1 MLRLDPL
8 FILVVSMSYF
18 NPEKAL
24 AAPAENDG
32 SSQGRA
38 PLAPPYAVVLI
49 SCSGLLAF
57 IFLLLTCLCCK
68 KGDVGFK
75 EFENPD
81 GEEFSGEYT
90 PPAEETSSSQS
101 IPDVYILPLSEV
113 SLPVPNTQAPKTVK
127 QTGFSRQDLSYL
139 QEIGNGWFGKVILGE
154 IFSDYTPA
162 QVVVKE
168 LRVSASPL
176 EQRKFLAEAQPY
188 RSLQHPNILQ
198 CLGLCTETIPFLLIM
213 EFCQLGDLKRYLRAQ
228 RKADGMTP
236 DLLTCDLTTLQRM
249 AYEITLGL
257 MHLHKN
263 NYIHSDLAL
272 RNCLLTSDLTVRI
285 GDYGISHNN
294 YKEDYYITHDRL
306 WIPLRWVAPELLDEV
321 HGNLVV
327 VDQSKESNVWSLGVT
342 IWELFEF
349 GSQPYRHLSDEEVLT
364 FVIKEQ
370 QMKLAKPRLKLP
382 HSDYWYE
389 VMQSCW
395 LSVEQRPTVEELHLQ
410 LTYLLNECSNQT
422 EESFEWRWNALK
434 PNKSSGG
441 PLRHSEEISA
451 FPLLDNFSGGDG
463 FHADMDDILTVTES
477 SRGLN
482 FEYMWEKARLGRW
495 KASPQCQDYPPNSG
509 GLTVPANPFYDSSHQ
524 HSRQSLETPSVVP
537 VISARSPS
545 VSSEYYIRLEEHT
558 DRGNSV
564 DCTVCA
570 PSPIYERKYD
580 LQEKRALHQRLA
592 LGSPS
597 SPLEPLFPSDWDPL
611 ESGRTSPDDPPAH
624 LILHEVPKLIDRW
637 TPSNNNPFITIGRE
651 LPRYVNPFRGSVDR
665 DLSRQVQETSL
676 MEPMSDVFST
686 DSILNVYRDIEDHRR
701 SWDSDTLE
709 ERGAG
714 ETLAGDPESLA
725 EFMDDRASPWD
736 CEASLMEDQSTESSS
751 SSTDNSN
758 HRNMTSCPLCSRGM
772 LGSLQRCS
780 CAMLRGDVV
789 IDWTT
794 HVAIHQDH
802 YGLDDDSSLKVEQ
815 GSLSECSIQART
827 FGDGDL
833 YAGPFGESL
842 CASEHQEF
850 YDPLMGAA
858 VKSYDIQDYRN
869 RSQVKAFESLQN
881 TVSNHPPSPFIGI
894 SNSMANCSVIVP
906 IEIPPLSTLAESIEE
921 ETIEIAPDV
930 IKRFPVTRNS
940 LIPEKTQHG
949 PRATLDSVDSLD
961 IPSNT
966 SSSDVCS
973 PSSHF
978 SSPGQKFGDSGY
990 ETENTFSPEF
1000 IFKEIREDDAGPKD
1014 LKLPL
1019 TPISESTSDLTLTED
1034 SSEAQ
1039 ATPMEDGSLRTL
1051 NVGTPHRDSAYFS
1064 DYDNEPE
1071 KHCRAAIQKLDEN
1084 HNGFCREEDISFTIP
1099 AEESDHN
1106 ENDEQAEEEI
1116 NDAERESDDTSK
1128 DVTLAS
1134 TDNEPNHQTGHAC
1147 DAVKGN
1153 LNCNGGLKP
1162 KENQLSDLAIES
1174 QTAEWREGHEK
1185 ISNDQKNGS
1194 DNILKR
1200 QSESGFVVQV
1210 CKEQL
1215 LVSLRE
1221 NVTRN
1226 VLSTFESGTVN
1237 SCVLKDTAVLKLWS
1251 MEPEVK
1257 TLTQG
1262 PLQNAVLCR
1271 ESSGYSDHQ
1280 KEQEHN
1286 SLHCDNAEEG
1296 VNSADDCSTKETKEV
1311 KDSVQQPLNQE
1322 NLIEAEKE
1330 TCKNNTCAE
1339 TRGVSEQ
1346 PTDNV
1351 LKKPETGGQTA
1362 EQEQSKLLVDFGSTA
1377 NSGSEA
1383 IKAKVARLSLSLP
1396 PLNLQAFQSP
1406 TVRKSFWDSGEEN
1419 TRDLTYNEEDEDE
1432 EDDGF
1437 GFPEPQRTGSDLEGD
1452 VAGVPIVVTEMD
1464 DAINLRSL
1472 LKSPKSADD
1481 VDDDLDRKRKMVSFF
1496 DDVTVYLFDQ
1506 ETPTNE
1512 LSSQSSENDQVLQNP
1527 SVDSG
1532 NDAFSSPDGFG
1543 GSFEWDDDFPLMT
1556 QNSSYITMAAEGA
1569 ALKSQISPT
1578 SPAPPSSLQGKRAE
1592 ASLMDTLRFSRFTV
1606 SPAVDPHLPMCESE
1620 VATSTGID
1628 PHPVLSGSYKWSDI
1642 ILQIK
1647 VLSLKSIIGNLGFM
1661 NMFIV
1666 SLQLGLY
1673 MCFLE
1678 QGDLADAAVF
1688 QSFAA

>member
-1 MLRLDPL
+1 MLRVDPL

-24 AAPAENDG
+24 AAPAESDG
-32 SSQGRA
+32 SSQRA

-68 KGDVGFK
+68 RGDVGFK

-113 SLPVPNTQAPKTVK
+113 SLPVSNTQAPKTVK

-168 LRVSASPL
+168 LRVNASPL
-176 EQRKFLAEAQPY
+176 EQRKFLSEAQPY
-188 RSLQHPNILQ
+188 SLQHPNILQ

-249 AYEITLGL
+249 AYEIALGL

-294 YKEDYYITHDRL
+294 YKEDYYITPDRL

-349 GSQPYRHLSDEEVLT
+349 GSQPYRHLSDEEVLA

-434 PNKSSGG
+434 PTKSSVG
-441 PLRHSEEISA
+441 PLRHSDEISA

-495 KASPQCQDYPPNSG
+495 KATSQCQDYVPNNG
-509 GLTVPANPFYDSSHQ
+509 NLTVPANPFYDTSHQ

-558 DRGNSV
+558 DRGSGV

-570 PSPIYERKYD
+570 PSPVYERKYD
-580 LQEKRALHQRLA
+580 MQESRSLHQRIS

-611 ESGRTSPDDPPAH
+611 ESGRTSPADPPAH

-637 TPSNNNPFITIGRE
+637 TPSNNNPFITVGRE
-651 LPRYVNPFRGSVDR
+651 LPRYVNPFRGSVER

-676 MEPMSDVFST
+676 MEPSLSDVFSS

-725 EFMDDRASPWD
+725 EFLDDRASPWD
-736 CEASLMEDQSTESSS
+736 CEPSLMEDQSTESSS
-751 SSTDNSN
+751 SSTDNSS
-758 HRNMTSCPLCSRGM
+758 HRNMPSCPLCSRGVM
-772 LGSLQRCS
+772 GSLQRCS

-794 HVAIHQDH
+794 HVAMHQDH

-815 GSLSECSIQART
+815 GSLSECSIPART

-833 YAGPFGESL
+833 YAGPFGDSL
-842 CASEHQEF
+842 CAAEHQEF

-869 RSQVKAFESLQN
+869 RQVKSYESLQKSI
-881 TVSNHPPSPFIGI
+881 SNHPPSPFIGI

-930 IKRFPVTRNS
+930 LNRFPVNHST
-940 LIPEKTQHG
+940 LQTEKPPHSS
-949 PRATLDSVDSLD
+949 RATLDSVDSLD

-973 PSSHF
+973 PASHF

-1000 IFKEIREDDAGPKD
+1000 IFKEVKEEETGLKD

-1019 TPISESTSDLTLTED
+1019 TPISESTSDLTLTD
-1034 SSEAQ
+1034 DFSEPQ
-1039 ATPMEDGSLRTL
+1039 ATPMEEDSSLRIL
-1051 NVGTPHRDSAYFS
+1051 NLATPHRDSAYFS
-1064 DYDNEPE
+1064 DYDNESD
-1071 KHCRAAIQKLDEN
+1071 KHNRIARQTPDGGNL
-1084 HNGFCREEDISFTIP
+1084 NGVCSEDISVVISTVEDIQNSQDESKKKDNNGNSVNVKEIP
-1099 AEESDHN
+1099 VELPVEAVDKEEKHHNSDCIQ
-1106 ENDEQAEEEI
+1106 EVGQDSEDGI
-1116 NDAERESDDTSK
+1116 S
-1128 DVTLAS
+1128 
-1134 TDNEPNHQTGHAC
+1134 
-1147 DAVKGN
+1147 
-1153 LNCNGGLKP
+1153 NCNGGINSIS
-1162 KENQLSDLAIES
+1162 EDDLSNSVPQSNTTVELQEKHEKS
-1174 QTAEWREGHEK
+1174 QTVIE
-1185 ISNDQKNGS
+1185 QKNSS
-1194 DNILKR
+1194 DNMLKK
-1200 QSESGFVVQV
+1200 QPESGFVVQV

-1237 SCVLKDTAVLKLWS
+1237 SCVLKDQAVLKLWS
-1251 MEPEVK
+1251 MEPRSNAVIEGTLNNKPLFKESSESYDPNVYKPNTDEEDISSGGVSIPSELTINNETNENNDNESHTNKGVEEVK
-1257 TLTQG
+1257 
-1262 PLQNAVLCR
+1262 
-1271 ESSGYSDHQ
+1271 
-1280 KEQEHN
+1280 
-1286 SLHCDNAEEG
+1286 EECENG
-1296 VNSADDCSTKETKEV
+1296 NNG
-1311 KDSVQQPLNQE
+1311 DSVELPLEQALE
-1322 NLIEAEKE
+1322 NCVHKPDE
-1330 TCKNNTCAE
+1330 TP
-1339 TRGVSEQ
+1339 VEQ
-1346 PTDNV
+1346 T
-1351 LKKPETGGQTA
+1351 E
-1362 EQEQSKLLVDFGSTA
+1362 EQSENQPKVFLDIGSAA

-1396 PLNLQAFQSP
+1396 PLNLQAFQSS
-1406 TVRKSFWDSGEEN
+1406 TSRKPFWDNDEEK
-1419 TRDLTYNEEDEDE
+1419 RDAHYNKEDEDE
-1432 EDDGF
+1432 EDEGF
-1437 GFPEPQRTGSDLEGD
+1437 GLQEHQRTGSEAE
-1452 VAGVPIVVTEMD
+1452 VEVTGVPIVVTEMD
-1464 DAINLRSL
+1464 DGRNLRSL
-1472 LKSPKSADD
+1472 LKSPKSADE

-1512 LSSQSSENDQVLQNP
+1512 LSNQNASENDQNTQNP
-1527 SVDSG
+1527 SLESSL
-1532 NDAFSSPDGFG
+1532 DAFSSTDGFS

-1556 QNSSYITMAAEGA
+1556 QNSTFLPMAAEGA
-1569 ALKSQISPT
+1569 ALKSPISPT
-1578 SPAPPSSLQGKRAE
+1578 TSVPPALQGKRVE
-1592 ASLMDTLRFSRFTV
+1592 GNLMDSLRFTRFTV
-1606 SPAVDPHLPMCESE
+1606 SPAVEPHVPLC
-1620 VATSTGID
+1620 D
-1628 PHPVLSGSYKWSDI
+1628 SDVVPPAGAI
-1642 ILQIK
+1642 E
-1647 VLSLKSIIGNLGFM
+1647 N
-1661 NMFIV
+1661 
-1666 SLQLGLY
+1666 
-1673 MCFLE
+1673 
-1678 QGDLADAAVF
+1678 
-1688 QSFAA
+1688 

>member
-8 FILVVSMSYF
+8 LILVASMSYF

-24 AAPAENDG
+24 AAPAESDG
-32 SSQGRA
+32 SSQRA

-68 KGDVGFK
+68 RGDVGFK

-113 SLPVPNTQAPKTVK
+113 SLPVPNTQAPKAVK

-168 LRVSASPL
+168 LRVNASPL
-176 EQRKFLAEAQPY
+176 EQRKFLSEAQPY
-188 RSLQHPNILQ
+188 SLQHPNILQ

-294 YKEDYYITHDRL
+294 YKEDYYITPDRL

-342 IWELFEF
+342 MWELFEF

-434 PNKSSGG
+434 PSKSSVG
-441 PLRHSEEISA
+441 PLRHSDEISA

-495 KASPQCQDYPPNSG
+495 KANSQCQDYPSNNG

-558 DRGNSV
+558 DRGSGV

-580 LQEKRALHQRLA
+580 LQEQRTLHQRLS

-597 SPLEPLFPSDWDPL
+597 SPIEPLFSSDWDPL

-624 LILHEVPKLIDRW
+624 LILHEVPTLIDRW
-637 TPSNNNPFITIGRE
+637 TPSNSNPFITIGRD
-651 LPRYVNPFRGSVDR
+651 LPRYVNPFRGPLDR
-665 DLSRQVQETSL
+665 ELSRQVQETSL
-676 MEPMSDVFST
+676 MEPSLPDVFSS

-725 EFMDDRASPWD
+725 EFLDDRASPWD
-736 CEASLMEDQSTESSS
+736 CEPSLMEDQSTDSSS

-758 HRNMTSCPLCSRGM
+758 HRNMPSCPLCSRGVM
-772 LGSLQRCS
+772 GSLQRCS

-794 HVAIHQDH
+794 HVAMHQDH

-815 GSLSECSIQART
+815 GSLSECSIPART

-833 YAGPFGESL
+833 YAGPFGDSL
-842 CASEHQEF
+842 CAAEHQEF

-869 RSQVKAFESLQN
+869 RSQLKTYESLQKSI
-881 TVSNHPPSPFIGI
+881 SNHPPSPFIGI

-921 ETIEIAPDV
+921 EETIEIAPDV
-930 IKRFPVTRNS
+930 LKRFPVNHNALNT
-940 LIPEKTQHG
+940 EKTQQDS
-949 PRATLDSVDSLD
+949 RATLDSVDSLD

-973 PSSHF
+973 PASHF

-990 ETENTFSPEF
+990 DTENTFSPEF
-1000 IFKEIREDDAGPKD
+1000 ILKDVKEERGESTGLND

-1034 SSEAQ
+1034 LSEPQ
-1039 ATPMEDGSLRTL
+1039 ATPMEDDSSLRML
-1051 NVGTPHRDSAYFS
+1051 NLATPHRDSAYFS
-1064 DYDNEPE
+1064 DYDNETD
-1071 KHCRAAIQKLDEN
+1071 KHGRASCQVLNGGDTNGICSDEISVAISIEETYQNCEVEESISIEINPQKDCVGVEELSQECSKLKDKQQN
-1084 HNGFCREEDISFTIP
+1084 HHKTESLEDITKE
-1099 AEESDHN
+1099 A
-1106 ENDEQAEEEI
+1106 
-1116 NDAERESDDTSK
+1116 REDI
-1128 DVTLAS
+1128 
-1134 TDNEPNHQTGHAC
+1134 
-1147 DAVKGN
+1147 
-1153 LNCNGGLKP
+1153 LNCNGGINP
-1162 KENQLSDLAIES
+1162 SSEEDLSLTVSEVTS
-1174 QTAEWREGHEK
+1174 LEPQEK
-1185 ISNDQKNGS
+1185 QEECFPIIDQKNS
-1194 DNILKR
+1194 SENMLKKE
-1200 QSESGFVVQV
+1200 SEGGFVVQV

-1237 SCVLKDTAVLKLWS
+1237 SCVLKDQAVLKLWS
-1251 MEPEVK
+1251 MEPTVSPVTEEKINIEPLYKESLENPETIESKSSPASDLCKDITSTEESHVVDVNESK
-1257 TLTQG
+1257 HEHEDNREETQKG
-1262 PLQNAVLCR
+1262 EDEFIDEKEDSKHESREETDPLQLKPATEDC
-1271 ESSGYSDHQ
+1271 E
-1280 KEQEHN
+1280 KKT
-1286 SLHCDNAEEG
+1286 EEDP
-1296 VNSADDCSTKETKEV
+1296 V
-1311 KDSVQQPLNQE
+1311 
-1322 NLIEAEKE
+1322 
-1330 TCKNNTCAE
+1330 
-1339 TRGVSEQ
+1339 
-1346 PTDNV
+1346 
-1351 LKKPETGGQTA
+1351 GQTDG
-1362 EQEQSKLLVDFGSTA
+1362 QVPQPSKLFLDFGSA
-1377 NSGSEA
+1377 PNSGSEA

-1396 PLNLQAFQSP
+1396 PLNLQAFQSS
-1406 TVRKSFWDSGEEN
+1406 TGRKSFWDNEDKRDTHFREEEE
-1419 TRDLTYNEEDEDE
+1419 EEDE
-1432 EDDGF
+1432 GF
-1437 GFPEPQRTGSDLEGD
+1437 GIPESLRTGSESEAE
-1452 VAGVPIVVTEMD
+1452 VAGIPIVVSESD
-1464 DAINLRSL
+1464 DSLNLRSL

-1481 VDDDLDRKRKMVSFF
+1481 VDDDFDRKRKMVSFF

-1512 LSSQSSENDQVLQNP
+1512 LSNQNASEDDQVSQNP
-1527 SVDSG
+1527 SLESSL
-1532 NDAFSSPDGFG
+1532 DAFSTSDGFS

-1556 QNSSYITMAAEGA
+1556 QSSTFLPLAAEGA
-1569 ALKSQISPT
+1569 ALKSPISPT
-1578 SPAPPSSLQGKRAE
+1578 MPSPPALPGKRVE
-1592 ASLMDTLRFSRFTV
+1592 ASLMDSLRFTRFTV
-1606 SPAVDPHLPMCESE
+1606 SPAVDPHVPLCEAD
-1620 VATSTGID
+1620 VAPPAGTIE
-1628 PHPVLSGSYKWSDI
+1628 
-1642 ILQIK
+1642 
-1647 VLSLKSIIGNLGFM
+1647 N
-1661 NMFIV
+1661 
-1666 SLQLGLY
+1666 
-1673 MCFLE
+1673 
-1678 QGDLADAAVF
+1678 
-1688 QSFAA
+1688 

>member
-1 MLRLDPL
+1 MLRVDPL

-24 AAPAENDG
+24 AAPAESDG
-32 SSQGRA
+32 SSQRA

-68 KGDVGFK
+68 RGDVGFK

-168 LRVSASPL
+168 LRVNASPL
-176 EQRKFLAEAQPY
+176 EQRKFLSEAQPY

-294 YKEDYYITHDRL
+294 YKEDYYITPDRL

-349 GSQPYRHLSDEEVLT
+349 GSQPYRHLSDEEVLA

-434 PNKSSGG
+434 PAKSSVGS
-441 PLRHSEEISA
+441 LRHSDEISA

-495 KASPQCQDYPPNSG
+495 KATSQCQDYVSNNGS
-509 GLTVPANPFYDSSHQ
+509 LTVPANPFYDSSHQ

-558 DRGNSV
+558 ERGSGV

-570 PSPIYERKYD
+570 PSPVYERKYD
-580 LQEKRALHQRLA
+580 MQEQISLHKRLS

-597 SPLEPLFPSDWDPL
+597 SPLEPLFSSDWDPL
-611 ESGRTSPDDPPAH
+611 ESGRTSPEEPPAH

-637 TPSNNNPFITIGRE
+637 TPSNNNPFITVGRE
-651 LPRYVNPFRGSVDR
+651 LPRYVNPFRGSVER
-665 DLSRQVQETSL
+665 ELSRQVQETSL
-676 MEPMSDVFST
+676 MEPSLSDVFSS

-725 EFMDDRASPWD
+725 EFLDDRASPWD
-736 CEASLMEDQSTESSS
+736 CEPSLMEDQSTESSS
-751 SSTDNSN
+751 SSTDNSS
-758 HRNMTSCPLCSRGM
+758 HRNMPSCPLCSRGVM
-772 LGSLQRCS
+772 GSLQRCS

-794 HVAIHQDH
+794 HVAMHQDH

-815 GSLSECSIQART
+815 GSLSECSIPART
-827 FGDGDL
+827 YGEGDL
-833 YAGPFGESL
+833 YAGPFGDSL
-842 CASEHQEF
+842 CAAEHQEF

-869 RSQVKAFESLQN
+869 RQVKSYESLQKSI
-881 TVSNHPPSPFIGI
+881 SNHPPSPFIGI
-894 SNSMANCSVIVP
+894 SNSMTNCSVIVP

-921 ETIEIAPDV
+921 ETIEIVPDV
-930 IKRFPVTRNS
+930 LNRFPVNQSTVQ
-940 LIPEKTQHG
+940 IEKTLNTSQ
-949 PRATLDSVDSLD
+949 TLDSCDSLD

-973 PSSHF
+973 PASHF

-1000 IFKEIREDDAGPKD
+1000 IFKEVKEEEENCLKD

-1034 SSEAQ
+1034 FSEPQ
-1039 ATPMEDGSLRTL
+1039 ATPMEEDSSLRLL
-1051 NVGTPHRDSAYFS
+1051 NLATPHRDSAYFS
-1064 DYDNEPE
+1064 DYDNETD
-1071 KHCRAAIQKLDEN
+1071 KHNRALQQKPDGENVNGVSSAEMSVVISTVEAIQNAQDDNTEKNNNQNSMNNDAISEELPVKAINKEEN
-1084 HNGFCREEDISFTIP
+1084 NHY
-1099 AEESDHN
+1099 SDHFQ
-1106 ENDEQAEEEI
+1106 EAVPDDESEI
-1116 NDAERESDDTSK
+1116 
-1128 DVTLAS
+1128 
-1134 TDNEPNHQTGHAC
+1134 
-1147 DAVKGN
+1147 
-1153 LNCNGGLKP
+1153 LNCNGGINFIPEDILGNSSSQSNTADAVQEKN
-1162 KENQLSDLAIES
+1162 ENS
-1174 QTAEWREGHEK
+1174 QTV
-1185 ISNDQKNGS
+1185 IDQRNTS
-1194 DNILKR
+1194 ENILKK
-1200 QSESGFVVQV
+1200 QPESGFVVQV

-1237 SCVLKDTAVLKLWS
+1237 SCVLKDQAVLKLWS
-1251 MEPEVK
+1251 MEPRS
-1257 TLTQG
+1257 
-1262 PLQNAVLCR
+1262 NAVIEGTLNNKPFF
-1271 ESSGYSDHQ
+1271 
-1280 KEQEHN
+1280 KELTEN
-1286 SLHCDNAEEG
+1286 YDECKLNI
-1296 VNSADDCSTKETKEV
+1296 DDIN
-1311 KDSVQQPLNQE
+1311 KDPDANINPSE
-1322 NLIEAEKE
+1322 LIVDKDA
-1330 TCKNNTCAE
+1330 TDNTCDDTHTKNDGE
-1339 TRGVSEQ
+1339 KGEQ
-1346 PTDNV
+1346 DCENENNGDVVDLSPEQI
-1351 LKKPETGGQTA
+1351 LESCPKKQEGTPA
-1362 EQEQSKLLVDFGSTA
+1362 EQTEDQSEDQSKLVVDFGSTA
-1377 NSGSEA
+1377 NTGSEA

-1396 PLNLQAFQSP
+1396 PLNLQAFQSSSG
-1406 TVRKSFWDSGEEN
+1406 RKSFWDSEEDKREAHN
-1419 TRDLTYNEEDEDE
+1419 KKEDEDE
-1432 EDDGF
+1432 EDEGF
-1437 GFPEPQRTGSDLEGD
+1437 GLQDHQRTGSEAEVD
-1452 VAGVPIVVTEMD
+1452 VAGVPIVVTETD
-1464 DAINLRSL
+1464 DGRNLRSL
-1472 LKSPKSADD
+1472 LKSPKSADE

-1512 LSSQSSENDQVLQNP
+1512 LSNQNATENDQISQNP
-1527 SVDSG
+1527 SLESSLDV
-1532 NDAFSSPDGFG
+1532 FSSTDGFS

-1556 QNSSYITMAAEGA
+1556 QNSTFLPMAAEGA
-1569 ALKSQISPT
+1569 ALKSPISPT
-1578 SPAPPSSLQGKRAE
+1578 TSVSPSLQAKRVE
-1592 ASLMDTLRFSRFTV
+1592 GNLMDSLRFTRFTV
-1606 SPAVDPHLPMCESE
+1606 SPAVEPHVPLC
-1620 VATSTGID
+1620 D
-1628 PHPVLSGSYKWSDI
+1628 SD
-1642 ILQIK
+1642 
-1647 VLSLKSIIGNLGFM
+1647 V
-1661 NMFIV
+1661 V
-1666 SLQLGLY
+1666 SPAGTI
-1673 MCFLE
+1673 E
-1678 QGDLADAAVF
+1678 K
-1688 QSFAA
+1688 

>member
-1 MLRLDPL
+1 MLRVDPL

-24 AAPAENDG
+24 AAPAESDG
-32 SSQGRA
+32 SSQRA

-68 KGDVGFK
+68 RGDVGFK

-168 LRVSASPL
+168 LRVNASPL
-176 EQRKFLAEAQPY
+176 EQRKFLSEAQPY
-188 RSLQHPNILQ
+188 SLQHPNILQ

-294 YKEDYYITHDRL
+294 YKEDYYITPDRL

-349 GSQPYRHLSDEEVLT
+349 GSQPYRHLSDEEVLA

-434 PNKSSGG
+434 PTKSSVG
-441 PLRHSEEISA
+441 PLRHSDEISA

-495 KASPQCQDYPPNSG
+495 KATSQCQDYVPNNG
-509 GLTVPANPFYDSSHQ
+509 NLTVPANPFYDSSHQ

-558 DRGNSV
+558 DRGSGV

-580 LQEKRALHQRLA
+580 MQEQRSLHQRLS

-637 TPSNNNPFITIGRE
+637 TPSNNNPFITVGRE
-651 LPRYVNPFRGSVDR
+651 LPRYVNPFRGPVDR

-676 MEPMSDVFST
+676 MEPSLSDVFSS

-725 EFMDDRASPWD
+725 EFLDDRASPWD
-736 CEASLMEDQSTESSS
+736 CEPSLMEDQSTESSS
-751 SSTDNSN
+751 SSTDNSS
-758 HRNMTSCPLCSRGM
+758 HRNMPSCPLCSRGVM
-772 LGSLQRCS
+772 GSLQRCS

-794 HVAIHQDH
+794 HVAMHQDH

-815 GSLSECSIQART
+815 GSLSECSIPART

-833 YAGPFGESL
+833 YAGPFGDSL
-842 CASEHQEF
+842 CAAEHQEF

-869 RSQVKAFESLQN
+869 RQVKSYESLQKSI
-881 TVSNHPPSPFIGI
+881 SNHPPSPFIGI

-921 ETIEIAPDV
+921 ETIEIIPDV
-930 IKRFPVTRNS
+930 LNRFPVNHCT
-940 LIPEKTQHG
+940 LPTEKPPHVS
-949 PRATLDSVDSLD
+949 RATLDSVDSLD

-973 PSSHF
+973 PASHF

-1000 IFKEIREDDAGPKD
+1000 IFKEVKEEEETGVKD
-1014 LKLPL
+1014 LKVPL

-1034 SSEAQ
+1034 FSESQ
-1039 ATPMEDGSLRTL
+1039 ATPMEEDGFLRTL
-1051 NVGTPHRDSAYFS
+1051 NLATPHRDSAYFS
-1064 DYDNEPE
+1064 DYDNEPD
-1071 KHCRAAIQKLDEN
+1071 KHNRVSRQKPDGENLNGISNEEITVVISTAEDIPNFQDEN
-1084 HNGFCREEDISFTIP
+1084 TTKDN
-1099 AEESDHN
+1099 N
-1106 ENDEQAEEEI
+1106 ENNINVKEIPEDFPLKAVDKEENHHNLECIQDEVPGGEAG
-1116 NDAERESDDTSK
+1116 
-1128 DVTLAS
+1128 V
-1134 TDNEPNHQTGHAC
+1134 
-1147 DAVKGN
+1147 
-1153 LNCNGGLKP
+1153 LNCNGGINLIP
-1162 KENQLSDLAIES
+1162 EEVLSNPVSHSNTTEVTQEKHEIS
-1174 QTAEWREGHEK
+1174 QTIIDHK
-1185 ISNDQKNGS
+1185 NSNE
-1194 DNILKR
+1194 NILKK
-1200 QSESGFVVQV
+1200 QPESGFVVQV

-1237 SCVLKDTAVLKLWS
+1237 SCVLKDQAVLKLWS
-1251 MEPEVK
+1251 MEPK
-1257 TLTQG
+1257 S
-1262 PLQNAVLCR
+1262 NAVIEGILNNKPIFKDPSENEPNKCDPSTDDINKN
-1271 ESSGYSDHQ
+1271 ESSDSNPSELMVQ
-1280 KEQEHN
+1280 KDADKK
-1286 SLHCDNAEEG
+1286 SCD
-1296 VNSADDCSTKETKEV
+1296 ETHKEV
-1311 KDSVQQPLNQE
+1311 DGGEGEVCE
-1322 NLIEAEKE
+1322 NENCEDAVELS
-1330 TCKNNTCAE
+1330 
-1339 TRGVSEQ
+1339 SEQ
-1346 PTDNV
+1346 A
-1351 LKKPETGGQTA
+1351 PENCGNKQEETPVEQT
-1362 EQEQSKLLVDFGSTA
+1362 EDQSEDQSKLFLDSTA

-1396 PLNLQAFQSP
+1396 PLNLQAFQSSSG
-1406 TVRKSFWDSGEEN
+1406 RKSFFDNDEEK
-1419 TRDLTYNEEDEDE
+1419 RDAHYNKDDEDE
-1432 EDDGF
+1432 EDEGF
-1437 GFPEPQRTGSDLEGD
+1437 GLPGHQRIGSEAEGE

-1464 DAINLRSL
+1464 DGRNLRSL
-1472 LKSPKSADD
+1472 LKSPKSADE
-1481 VDDDLDRKRKMVSFF
+1481 VDDELDRKRKMVSFF

-1512 LSSQSSENDQVLQNP
+1512 LSNQNTPENDQISQNP
-1527 SVDSG
+1527 SLESSL
-1532 NDAFSSPDGFG
+1532 DAFSSTDDFS

-1556 QNSSYITMAAEGA
+1556 QNSTFLPMAAEGA
-1569 ALKSQISPT
+1569 ALKSPISPT
-1578 SPAPPSSLQGKRAE
+1578 TSVPPPLQGKRVDGN
-1592 ASLMDTLRFSRFTV
+1592 LMDSLRFTRFTV
-1606 SPAVDPHLPMCESE
+1606 SPAVEPHGPLC
-1620 VATSTGID
+1620 D
-1628 PHPVLSGSYKWSDI
+1628 SDVVPPAGAI
-1642 ILQIK
+1642 E
-1647 VLSLKSIIGNLGFM
+1647 N
-1661 NMFIV
+1661 
-1666 SLQLGLY
+1666 
-1673 MCFLE
+1673 
-1678 QGDLADAAVF
+1678 
-1688 QSFAA
+1688 

>member
-8 FILVVSMSYF
+8 FLLVVSMSYF

-24 AAPAENDG
+24 AAPAESDG
-32 SSQGRA
+32 TQGRV

-68 KGDVGFK
+68 RGDVGFK

-176 EQRKFLAEAQPY
+176 EQRKFLSEAQPY

-294 YKEDYYITHDRL
+294 YKEDYYITPDRL
-306 WIPLRWVAPELLDEV
+306 WIPLRWIAPELLDEV

-342 IWELFEF
+342 MWELFEF
-349 GSQPYRHLSDEEVLT
+349 GSQPYRHLADEEVLT

-434 PNKSSGG
+434 PSKTPGG
-441 PLRHSEEISA
+441 PMRHSEEISA
-451 FPLLDNFSGGDG
+451 FPLLDNFNGGDG

-495 KASPQCQDYPPNSG
+495 KATPQCQDYQPSNG

-558 DRGNSV
+558 DRGNTV

-580 LQEKRALHQRLA
+580 LQEQRARHQHLS

-597 SPLEPLFPSDWDPL
+597 SPIEPLFTSDWDPL

-637 TPSNNNPFITIGRE
+637 TPSNNNPFITGRE
-651 LPRYVNPFRGSVDR
+651 LPRYVNPFRGAVDR

-676 MEPMSDVFST
+676 MDPMSDVFSS

-725 EFMDDRASPWD
+725 EFMDDRSSPWD
-736 CEASLMEDQSTESSS
+736 CECEPSLMEDQSTESSS

-758 HRNMTSCPLCSRGM
+758 HRNMPSCPLCSRGM
-772 LGSLQRCS
+772 MGSLQRCT

-794 HVAIHQDH
+794 HVAMHQDH

-815 GSLSECSIQART
+815 GSLSECSMPART
-827 FGDGDL
+827 FGDSDL
-833 YAGPFGESL
+833 YPGSFADSL
-842 CASEHQEF
+842 CPSEHQEF

-858 VKSYDIQDYRN
+858 VKSYDIHDYRN
-869 RSQVKAFESLQN
+869 RTQVKAYDSLQKSI
-881 TVSNHPPSPFIGI
+881 SNHPPSPFIGI
-894 SNSMANCSVIVP
+894 SNSMSNCSVIVP

-930 IKRFPVTRNS
+930 VQRFPMSHTTLHTENTS
-940 LIPEKTQHG
+940 QHVS
-949 PRATLDSVDSLD
+949 RAALDSVDSLD

-973 PSSHF
+973 PASYY

-1000 IFKEIREDDAGPKD
+1000 IFKEMKEGEEGLKD

-1019 TPISESTSDLTLTED
+1019 TPISESSSDLTLTED
-1034 SSEAQ
+1034 MSEAQ
-1039 ATPMEDGSLRTL
+1039 ATPVEDGSLRTL
-1051 NVGTPHRDSAYFS
+1051 NLETPHRDSAYFS
-1064 DYDNEPE
+1064 DYDTDTD
-1071 KHCRAAIQKLDEN
+1071 KHYRAARQKLDEEN
-1084 HNGFCREEDISFTIP
+1084 HNGFFKDENISLVIP
-1099 AEESDHN
+1099 AEEN
-1106 ENDEQAEEEI
+1106 TNKQKDEQTGDENSA
-1116 NDAERESDDTSK
+1116 DDR
-1128 DVTLAS
+1128 
-1134 TDNEPNHQTGHAC
+1134 
-1147 DAVKGN
+1147 AVKEIPNDVPFIPEVKEHSLQFESIKDKQKDIGEGI
-1153 LNCNGGLKP
+1153 LNCNGGISFSVDGNELNHIIS
-1162 KENQLSDLAIES
+1162 ENKNLQL
-1174 QTAEWREGHEK
+1174 HEK
-1185 ISNDQKNGS
+1185 NETSQLIEDQKNAN
-1194 DNILKR
+1194 DNMLKK
-1200 QSESGFVVQV
+1200 QSEGGFVVQV

-1226 VLSTFESGTVN
+1226 VLSTFESTGTVN
-1237 SCVLKDTAVLKLWS
+1237 SCVLKDQAVLKLWS
-1251 MEPEVK
+1251 MEPKANALKEGSLTNEMKCVK
-1257 TLTQG
+1257 APEHFENPKPETNTL
-1262 PLQNAVLCR
+1262 AF
-1271 ESSGYSDHQ
+1271 DHNNDI
-1280 KEQEHN
+1280 N
-1286 SLHCDNAEEG
+1286 ST
-1296 VNSADDCSTKETKEV
+1296 DCSTKEVNEMEEECGEHGCQT
-1311 KDSVQQPLNQE
+1311 QE
-1322 NLIEAEKE
+1322 EGKIVEEGEKE
-1330 TCKNNTCAE
+1330 SKQATYTDSSKLFC
-1339 TRGVSEQ
+1339 EQ
-1346 PTDNV
+1346 PTDNCI
-1351 LKKPETGGQTA
+1351 KKQEDNPAVQT
-1362 EQEQSKLLVDFGSTA
+1362 EEQVQEQPKLFLDFGATA
-1377 NSGSEA
+1377 NVGSEA

-1396 PLNLQAFQSP
+1396 PLNLQAFQNP
-1406 TVRKSFWDSGEEN
+1406 TGRKSFWDSGEEHI
-1419 TRDLTYNEEDEDE
+1419 RDLPYNKEEEDED
-1432 EDDGF
+1432 DDGF
-1437 GFPEPQRTGSDLEGD
+1437 GFPKLPKTDFESEGD
-1452 VAGVPIVVTEMD
+1452 IVGVPIVVSETD
-1464 DAINLRSL
+1464 DGRNLRSL
-1472 LKSPKSADD
+1472 LKSPKSADE

-1512 LSSQSSENDQVLQNP
+1512 LSNQSVENDQISQNP
-1527 SVDSG
+1527 SVDSSI
-1532 NDAFSSPDGFG
+1532 DAFSSTDGFS
-1543 GSFEWDDDFPLMT
+1543 GSFEWDDDFPLMA
-1556 QNSSYITMAAEGA
+1556 QNSSFLPMASEGA
-1569 ALKSQISPT
+1569 PVKSSISPT
-1578 SPAPPSSLQGKRAE
+1578 SPAPPSSVQGKRME
-1592 ASLMDTLRFSRFTV
+1592 NSLIDTLRFSRFTV
-1606 SPAVDPHLPMCESE
+1606 SPAVDPHLPGCESDI
-1620 VATSTGID
+1620 ATSAGTIE
-1628 PHPVLSGSYKWSDI
+1628 
-1642 ILQIK
+1642 
-1647 VLSLKSIIGNLGFM
+1647 N
-1661 NMFIV
+1661 
-1666 SLQLGLY
+1666 
-1673 MCFLE
+1673 
-1678 QGDLADAAVF
+1678 
-1688 QSFAA
+1688 

>member
-8 FILVVSMSYF
+8 FILVISMSYF

-24 AAPAENDG
+24 AAPTENDG

-68 KGDVGFK
+68 RGDVGFK

-81 GEEFSGEYT
+81 GEEFSGDYT

-113 SLPVPNTQAPKTVK
+113 SLPVPSTQAPKAAK

-168 LRVSASPL
+168 LRVNASPL
-176 EQRKFLAEAQPY
+176 EQRKFLSEAQPY
-188 RSLQHPNILQ
+188 SLQHPNILQ

-236 DLLTCDLTTLQRM
+236 DLLSCDLATLQRM

-294 YKEDYYITHDRL
+294 YKEDYHITPDRL

-342 IWELFEF
+342 MWELFEF

-434 PNKSSGG
+434 PSKSSSG
-441 PLRHSEEISA
+441 PMRHSEEISA
-451 FPLLDNFSGGDG
+451 FPLLDNFSSGDG

-495 KASPQCQDYPPNSG
+495 KASSLCQDYQPSNGS
-509 GLTVPANPFYDSSHQ
+509 LTVPANPFYDSSHQ

-558 DRGNSV
+558 DRGSSV

-580 LQEKRALHQRLA
+580 LQEKRTLHQRLS

-597 SPLEPLFPSDWDPL
+597 SPLEPLFPSDWDAL

-624 LILHEVPKLIDRW
+624 LILHEVPTLIDRW
-637 TPSNNNPFITIGRE
+637 TPSNSNPFITTGRE
-651 LPRYVNPFRGSVDR
+651 LPRYVNPFRGSMDR

-676 MEPMSDVFST
+676 IEPMPDVFSS
-686 DSILNVYRDIEDHRR
+686 DSILDVYRDIEDHRR
-701 SWDSDTLE
+701 SWDSDTME

-725 EFMDDRASPWD
+725 EFLDDRASPWD
-736 CEASLMEDQSTESSS
+736 CEASLMEDQSTENSS

-758 HRNMTSCPLCSRGM
+758 HRNMPSCPLCSRGM

-794 HVAIHQDH
+794 HVAMHQDH
-802 YGLDDDSSLKVEQ
+802 YALDDDSSLKVEQ

-842 CASEHQEF
+842 CAAEHQEF

-869 RSQVKAFESLQN
+869 RSQVRAFDSLQK
-881 TVSNHPPSPFIGI
+881 TVSSHPSSPFIGI

-930 IKRFPVTRNS
+930 IQRFPISRNN
-940 LIPEKTQHG
+940 LLTEKTQV
-949 PRATLDSVDSLD
+949 RKEEQLDSADSLD

-973 PSSHF
+973 PSSHY

-1000 IFKEIREDDAGPKD
+1000 IFKDIKDDEVGSKD

-1034 SSEAQ
+1034 LSEAQ
-1039 ATPMEDGSLRTL
+1039 STPMEEGSLRTL
-1051 NVGTPHRDSAYFS
+1051 DIGTPHRDSAYFS

-1071 KHCRAAIQKLDEN
+1071 KHCRAARQRHNGEN
-1084 HNGFCREEDISFTIP
+1084 HNGYCKEDDISFTIP

-1106 ENDEQAEEEI
+1106 EHDEQAAEEI
-1116 NDAERESDDTSK
+1116 NVNERESDDMPK
-1128 DVTLAS
+1128 DLIVPMVGN
-1134 TDNEPNHQTGHAC
+1134 DNSHQTDQIN
-1147 DAVKGN
+1147 DAADEENPK
-1153 LNCNGGLKP
+1153 CNGGMNP
-1162 KENQLSDLAIES
+1162 TENALSHPDTEDNDAKC
-1174 QTAEWREGHEK
+1174 HEDTEK
-1185 ISNDQKNGS
+1185 NQPCINHKNG
-1194 DNILKR
+1194 NENVLKK
-1200 QSESGFVVQV
+1200 QSEGGFVVQV

-1226 VLSTFESGTVN
+1226 VLSTFESSGTVN
-1237 SCVLKDTAVLKLWS
+1237 SCVLRDTAVLKLWS
-1251 MEPEVK
+1251 MDPKPNAVSD
-1257 TLTQG
+1257 G
-1262 PLQNAVLCR
+1262 PLNNEHLGSESPDKPDLRSPETSKSLTCENPVEGCSSKELKEIEIDNCNLQQTPENMKEDEKEAYKQNAHNIN
-1271 ESSGYSDHQ
+1271 SSMSQ
-1280 KEQEHN
+1280 N
-1286 SLHCDNAEEG
+1286 
-1296 VNSADDCSTKETKEV
+1296 
-1311 KDSVQQPLNQE
+1311 
-1322 NLIEAEKE
+1322 
-1330 TCKNNTCAE
+1330 
-1339 TRGVSEQ
+1339 
-1346 PTDNV
+1346 PTDICAKNPNNED
-1351 LKKPETGGQTA
+1351 KND
-1362 EQEQSKLLVDFGSTA
+1362 EQDLPKLPVDFGSTA
-1377 NSGSEA
+1377 NPNSEA

-1396 PLNLQAFQSP
+1396 PLNLQAFQNP
-1406 TVRKSFWDSGEEN
+1406 TPRKPLWESGEEKA
-1419 TRDLTYNEEDEDE
+1419 RDLPFFKEDEEE

-1437 GFPEPQRTGSDLEGD
+1437 GLPEPQQAGSEFED
-1452 VAGVPIVVTEMD
+1452 VSGVPIVITEMD
-1464 DAINLRSL
+1464 DGRNLRSL
-1472 LKSPKSADD
+1472 LKSPKSSDD
-1481 VDDDLDRKRKMVSFF
+1481 VDDELDRKRKMVSFF

-1512 LSSQSSENDQVLQNP
+1512 LSNQNATDNDQSLQNP
-1527 SVDSG
+1527 PVDSSI
-1532 NDAFSSPDGFG
+1532 DAFSSPDGFG

-1556 QNSSYITMAAEGA
+1556 QNSSFIAMATEGA

-1578 SPAPPSSLQGKRAE
+1578 SPTPPSSLQGKRAE
-1592 ASLMDTLRFSRFTV
+1592 ASLMDTLRFTRFTV
-1606 SPAVDPHLPMCESE
+1606 SPAVDPHLPMCDSE
-1620 VATSTGID
+1620 VTTTTG
-1628 PHPVLSGSYKWSDI
+1628 
-1642 ILQIK
+1642 
-1647 VLSLKSIIGNLGFM
+1647 
-1661 NMFIV
+1661 
-1666 SLQLGLY
+1666 
-1673 MCFLE
+1673 
-1678 QGDLADAAVF
+1678 AVDN
-1688 QSFAA
+1688 

>member
-1 MLRLDPL
+1 MLRVDPL

-24 AAPAENDG
+24 AAPAESDG
-32 SSQGRA
+32 SSQRA

-68 KGDVGFK
+68 RGDVGFK

-168 LRVSASPL
+168 LRVNASPL
-176 EQRKFLAEAQPY
+176 EQRKFLSEAQPY

-294 YKEDYYITHDRL
+294 YKEDYYITPDRL

-342 IWELFEF
+342 MWELFEF
-349 GSQPYRHLSDEEVLT
+349 GSQPYRHLSDEEVLA

-395 LSVEQRPTVEELHLQ
+395 LTVEQRPTVEELHLQ

-422 EESFEWRWNALK
+422 EEGFEWRWNALK
-434 PNKSSGG
+434 PTKSSVG
-441 PLRHSEEISA
+441 PLRHSDEISA

-495 KASPQCQDYPPNSG
+495 KATSQCQDYAPNNG
-509 GLTVPANPFYDSSHQ
+509 NLTVPANPFYDSSHQ

-558 DRGNSV
+558 DRGSGV

-570 PSPIYERKYD
+570 PSPIYERKFD
-580 LQEKRALHQRLA
+580 MQEQRSLHQRLS

-597 SPLEPLFPSDWDPL
+597 SPLEPLFSSDWDPL
-611 ESGRTSPDDPPAH
+611 ESGRTSPDDPPPH

-637 TPSNNNPFITIGRE
+637 TPSNNNPFITVGRE
-651 LPRYVNPFRGSVDR
+651 LPRYVNPFRGQVER

-676 MEPMSDVFST
+676 MEPTLSDVFSS
-686 DSILNVYRDIEDHRR
+686 DSILNVYRDIEDHRS

-725 EFMDDRASPWD
+725 EFLDDRASPWD
-736 CEASLMEDQSTESSS
+736 CEPSLMEDQSTESSS

-758 HRNMTSCPLCSRGM
+758 HRHMPSCPLCSRGM
-772 LGSLQRCS
+772 MGNLQRCS

-794 HVAIHQDH
+794 HVAMHQEH

-815 GSLSECSIQART
+815 GSLSECSIPART

-833 YAGPFGESL
+833 YAGPFGDSL
-842 CASEHQEF
+842 CAAEHQEF

-869 RSQVKAFESLQN
+869 RQVKSYDSLQKSI
-881 TVSNHPPSPFIGI
+881 SNHPPSPFIGI

-921 ETIEIAPDV
+921 ETIEIVPDV
-930 IKRFPVTRNS
+930 LNRFTLNHS
-940 LIPEKTQHG
+940 TLQTEKPPHAC
-949 PRATLDSVDSLD
+949 RATLNSVDSLD

-973 PSSHF
+973 PASHF
-978 SSPGQKFGDSGY
+978 SSPVQKFGDSGY

-1000 IFKEIREDDAGPKD
+1000 IFKEVKEEEEEETGLKD

-1034 SSEAQ
+1034 FSEPQ
-1039 ATPMEDGSLRTL
+1039 ATPMEEDSSLRTL
-1051 NVGTPHRDSAYFS
+1051 NLATPHRDSAYFS
-1064 DYDNEPE
+1064 DYDNEPD
-1071 KHCRAAIQKLDEN
+1071 KHNRVSQQKPDDEN
-1084 HNGFCREEDISFTIP
+1084 INGVCSEEISVVISIAEDIQSF
-1099 AEESDHN
+1099 
-1106 ENDEQAEEEI
+1106 QAENRKKDDIEIPEELPVKTVDKEE
-1116 NDAERESDDTSK
+1116 NHHNAEYIQ
-1128 DVTLAS
+1128 DVVP
-1134 TDNEPNHQTGHAC
+1134 DGEDGI
-1147 DAVKGN
+1147 
-1153 LNCNGGLKP
+1153 LNCNGGINLVP
-1162 KENQLSDLAIES
+1162 EEHLSNSVAQSNSTDVTEEKYEKS
-1174 QTAEWREGHEK
+1174 QTV
-1185 ISNDQKNGS
+1185 IDQRNS
-1194 DNILKR
+1194 IENILKK
-1200 QSESGFVVQV
+1200 QPESGFVVQV

-1237 SCVLKDTAVLKLWS
+1237 SCVLKDQAVLKLWS
-1251 MEPEVK
+1251 IEPRS
-1257 TLTQG
+1257 
-1262 PLQNAVLCR
+1262 NAVIEGAVNNKPLFK
-1271 ESSGYSDHQ
+1271 ESSENYEPDEC
-1280 KEQEHN
+1280 KPN
-1286 SLHCDNAEEG
+1286 TDDINKDTSLD
-1296 VNSADDCSTKETKEV
+1296 
-1311 KDSVQQPLNQE
+1311 
-1322 NLIEAEKE
+1322 
-1330 TCKNNTCAE
+1330 
-1339 TRGVSEQ
+1339 GVSNPSELIVHKDENENNCDEIHTEKNGDDVELLSQ
-1346 PTDNV
+1346 QTLENCM
-1351 LKKPETGGQTA
+1351 KKQEETSA
-1362 EQEQSKLLVDFGSTA
+1362 EQVEEQSEDQSKLFLDFGSTA

-1396 PLNLQAFQSP
+1396 PLNLQAFQSSSG
-1406 TVRKSFWDSGEEN
+1406 RKSFWDNDVEK
-1419 TRDLTYNEEDEDE
+1419 RDANFNKEDEDE
-1432 EDDGF
+1432 EDEGF
-1437 GFPEPQRTGSDLEGD
+1437 GLQDHQRTGSEAEAE
-1452 VAGVPIVVTEMD
+1452 VSGVPIVVTEMD
-1464 DAINLRSL
+1464 DGRNLRSL
-1472 LKSPKSADD
+1472 LKSPKSADE

-1512 LSSQSSENDQVLQNP
+1512 LSNQNTPDNDQISQNP
-1527 SVDSG
+1527 SLESSL
-1532 NDAFSSPDGFG
+1532 DAFSSTDGFS

-1556 QNSSYITMAAEGA
+1556 QNSTFLPMAAEGA
-1569 ALKSQISPT
+1569 ALKSPISPT
-1578 SPAPPSSLQGKRAE
+1578 TSVPPTLQGKRVE
-1592 ASLMDTLRFSRFTV
+1592 GNLMDSLKFTRFTV
-1606 SPAVDPHLPMCESE
+1606 SPAVEPHVPLC
-1620 VATSTGID
+1620 D
-1628 PHPVLSGSYKWSDI
+1628 SD
-1642 ILQIK
+1642 
-1647 VLSLKSIIGNLGFM
+1647 VVPNAG
-1661 NMFIV
+1661 
-1666 SLQLGLY
+1666 
-1673 MCFLE
+1673 
-1678 QGDLADAAVF
+1678 
-1688 QSFAA
+1688 

>member
-1 MLRLDPL
+1 MRTLDPL
-8 FILVVSMSYF
+8 ILLVVSMSYF

-24 AAPAENDG
+24 AAPAESDG
-32 SSQGRA
+32 TSQGRA

-113 SLPVPNTQAPKTVK
+113 SLPVPSTQAPKTVK
-127 QTGFSRQDLSYL
+127 QPGFSRQDLSYL

-176 EQRKFLAEAQPY
+176 EQRKFLSEAQPY

-236 DLLTCDLTTLQRM
+236 DLLTCDLKTLQRM

-294 YKEDYYITHDRL
+294 YKEDYYITPDRL
-306 WIPLRWVAPELLDEV
+306 WIPLRWVAPELLDEL

-349 GSQPYRHLSDEEVLT
+349 GSQPYRHLSDDEVLT

-422 EESFEWRWNALK
+422 EESFEWRWNTLK
-434 PNKSSGG
+434 PSKTSVGH
-441 PLRHSEEISA
+441 LRHSEEISA
-451 FPLLDNFSGGDG
+451 FPLLDNFNGGDG

-495 KASPQCQDYPPNSG
+495 KASQQCQDYTPSNG

-558 DRGNSV
+558 DRGSSM

-580 LQEKRALHQRLA
+580 LQEQRARHQRLS

-597 SPLEPLFPSDWDPL
+597 SPIEPLFPSDWDPL
-611 ESGRTSPDDPPAH
+611 ESGGTSPDDPPAH

-651 LPRYVNPFRGSVDR
+651 LPRYVNPFRGQVER
-665 DLSRQVQETSL
+665 DLSRQIQETSL
-676 MEPMSDVFST
+676 MEPIPDVFSS
-686 DSILNVYRDIEDHRR
+686 DSILNVYRDIEDHRS

-725 EFMDDRASPWD
+725 EFLDDRASPWD
-736 CEASLMEDQSTESSS
+736 CEPSLMEDQSTESSS
-751 SSTDNSN
+751 SSTDSS
-758 HRNMTSCPLCSRGM
+758 HHHLPSCPLCSRGVM
-772 LGSLQRCS
+772 GSLQRCS

-794 HVAIHQDH
+794 HVNMHQEH
-802 YGLDDDSSLKVEQ
+802 YGLDDDSSLKVER

-833 YAGPFGESL
+833 YTGSFGDSL
-842 CASEHQEF
+842 CPSKHQEF

-869 RSQVKAFESLQN
+869 RNQVKACDTLQKS
-881 TVSNHPPSPFIGI
+881 VSNHPSSPFIGI
-894 SNSMANCSVIVP
+894 SNSMVNCSVIVP

-921 ETIEIAPDV
+921 EAIEIAPDV
-930 IKRFPVTRNS
+930 LKRFPMSHSPLHT
-940 LIPEKTQHG
+940 ETQHF
-949 PRATLDSVDSLD
+949 PRETLDSVDSLD

-966 SSSDVCS
+966 NLSDVCS
-973 PSSHF
+973 PNSHY

-1000 IFKEIREDDAGPKD
+1000 IFKETKEEEEVGHKD

-1019 TPISESTSDLTLTED
+1019 TPMSESTSDLTLTED
-1034 SSEAQ
+1034 LSEAQ
-1039 ATPMEDGSLRTL
+1039 TTPMEEGSLRTL
-1051 NVGTPHRDSAYFS
+1051 DVGTPHRDSAYFS

-1071 KHCRAAIQKLDEN
+1071 KHCRAARQKLDGEN
-1084 HNGFCREEDISFTIP
+1084 HNGFCKEERPLIMSV
-1099 AEESDHN
+1099 EESIQNQTNDQIVEANIAGSKALKEMAMDVPFIQVDNDHN
-1106 ENDEQAEEEI
+1106 LPTNAVLTNDKGM
-1116 NDAERESDDTSK
+1116 DAGGGT
-1128 DVTLAS
+1128 
-1134 TDNEPNHQTGHAC
+1134 
-1147 DAVKGN
+1147 
-1153 LNCNGGLKP
+1153 LNCNGGLSFSS
-1162 KENQLSDLAIES
+1162 KEIKLNPLISENKSTELQERDDESQLSA
-1174 QTAEWREGHEK
+1174 
-1185 ISNDQKNGS
+1185 DQKNT
-1194 DNILKR
+1194 NENVLKK

-1226 VLSTFESGTVN
+1226 VLSTFGSSGTVN
-1237 SCVLKDTAVLKLWS
+1237 SCVLKDQTVLKLWS
-1251 MEPEVK
+1251 MEPTVNP
-1257 TLTQG
+1257 LTEG
-1262 PLQNAVLCR
+1262 LLNNELSCNKASERP
-1271 ESSGYSDHQ
+1271 DHP
-1280 KEQEHN
+1280 KPEHN
-1286 SLHCDNAEEG
+1286 ARFNCDHTNFMNSTKDCSSKELKEIKEDNEGNGQQTKVEDKAVGEE
-1296 VNSADDCSTKETKEV
+1296 VNEGLQITSADTSILLPEQYTDNCLKK
-1311 KDSVQQPLNQE
+1311 QE
-1322 NLIEAEKE
+1322 NFA
-1330 TCKNNTCAE
+1330 
-1339 TRGVSEQ
+1339 SEEHLHE
-1346 PTDNV
+1346 PPKRF
-1351 LKKPETGGQTA
+1351 L
-1362 EQEQSKLLVDFGSTA
+1362 DFGATA
-1377 NSGSEA
+1377 NLGSEA
-1383 IKAKVARLSLSLP
+1383 IK
-1396 PLNLQAFQSP
+1396 
-1406 TVRKSFWDSGEEN
+1406 
-1419 TRDLTYNEEDEDE
+1419 
-1432 EDDGF
+1432 
-1437 GFPEPQRTGSDLEGD
+1437 
-1452 VAGVPIVVTEMD
+1452 
-1464 DAINLRSL
+1464 
-1472 LKSPKSADD
+1472 
-1481 VDDDLDRKRKMVSFF
+1481 
-1496 DDVTVYLFDQ
+1496 
-1506 ETPTNE
+1506 
-1512 LSSQSSENDQVLQNP
+1512 
-1527 SVDSG
+1527 
-1532 NDAFSSPDGFG
+1532 G

-1556 QNSSYITMAAEGA
+1556 QNSSFIPMTTEAAPI
-1569 ALKSQISPT
+1569 KSQLSPT
-1578 SPAPPSSLQGKRAE
+1578 SPAPPPSLQGKLVE
-1592 ASLMDTLRFSRFTV
+1592 SSLMDTLRFSRFTV
-1606 SPAVDPHLPMCESE
+1606 SPAVDPHLPVCES
-1620 VATSTGID
+1620 
-1628 PHPVLSGSYKWSDI
+1628 
-1642 ILQIK
+1642 
-1647 VLSLKSIIGNLGFM
+1647 
-1661 NMFIV
+1661 
-1666 SLQLGLY
+1666 
-1673 MCFLE
+1673 
-1678 QGDLADAAVF
+1678 DAVPSAGTIEN
-1688 QSFAA
+1688 